1 VKAYRFGEE
10 ADLEFQ
16 GQIDYFAEHAPGVG
30 ERFIADVD
38 AAIRDI
44 RAHPEIGS
52 PITKLIRK
60 RVLRVFKYNILYI
73 NDPTE
78 NHRGSRPTKAEAR
91 ILAKAPSRAQAMTHE
106 ASARPYVPEP

>member
-1 VKAYRFGEE
+1 MKAYRFSEE

-38 AAIRDI
+38 AAVRDI

-52 PITKLIRK
+52 PVTKLIRK
-60 RVLRVFKYNILYI
+60 RVLRVFKYSILYI
-73 NDPTE
+73 NDLDEIVIVAVAP
-78 NHRGSRPTKAEAR
+78 HKRRPGYWRKRLRELR
-91 ILAKAPSRAQAMTHE
+91 R
-106 ASARPYVPEP
+106 

>member
-60 RVLRVFKYNILYI
+60 RVLRVFKYNISGGPDI
-73 NDPTE
+73 GE
-78 NHRGSRPTKAEAR
+78 
-91 ILAKAPSRAQAMTHE
+91 
-106 ASARPYVPEP
+106 SAFESSSDDA